1 MRGWRGEGRPSAL
14 HRAGGSAG
22 GRGSGQDGPV
32 VSSGDT
38 GSAGIAALA
47 QRLAGDPRCAG
58 RISLPER
65 EGRPGEWPAW
75 LHPDVRRA
83 YIERGIASPWHHQVR
98 TADLAHS
105 GRHVLVAT
113 GTASGK
119 SAAFGMPALTA
130 ALSEPGGPGRRGPTV
145 LYLSP
150 TKALAHD
157 QLAGLTALGLSGL
170 RAAAVDGDTP
180 DEQRAWARTH
190 GRWIVTNP
198 DMVHRG
204 ILPRHESWRAF
215 LRSLQF
221 VIVDEAHTY
230 RGVFGSHVALVLR
243 RLLRVAELHGAAPT
257 FIAASATVAEPGPT
271 AARLLGVDVEVV
283 DADHSARGAV
293 DIVLWNPSHGSAPA
307 GELAE
312 SRDRAGGAGTDSSA
326 GSPSTTAPAAHAQ
339 EPAGGTHPHAPT
351 ADPRGT
357 DLPSDPDQPI
367 PGYRGTLTEAADL
380 MAQLVD
386 QGTSTLAFAR
396 SRRAVEVLA
405 TSVRERAANGE
416 RVRAYRGGYL
426 PEERRALEADLRSG
440 RLVGLAATNAL
451 ELGIDISGLDAVL
464 LVGWPGTRASFWQ
477 QVGRAGRRG
486 GSALA
491 VLIAREDP
499 LDQYIVG
506 HPETLTGRPVESSV
520 MDPQNPYVLAGH
532 LCAAA
537 AESPLVEA
545 DLERWFGPGARHLCT
560 TLADRGLLRR
570 RRDGWYWTD
579 SSRAVDL
586 VDLRGASG
594 GPVRVVEEDTGRLLG
609 TVDPG
614 AAPAAVHEGALY
626 VHQGATFEV
635 LSLDL
640 DARVA
645 TAAATVTDLSTHA
658 RSTADVT
665 FESLRARTPWGRV
678 EVSCGEVLVTRQ
690 VTSYLVRR
698 WPSGQVLAEHEL
710 DLPAMSLQTV
720 AMWWSIPDEILRG
733 AQIDE
738 ADVPGAVHALE
749 HASIGILPLLATC
762 DRWDLGGVS
771 TARHPQTGQAVIVVH
786 DGHPGGAGFAER
798 GYHRAVELL
807 TATSEA
813 IGSCPCPSG
822 CPACVQS
829 PKCGNG
835 NEPLD
840 KAAALRLAHAMLREH
855 TGDG

>member
-1 MRGWRGEGRPSAL
+1 VVTDRDTGGEVHTRTSGATGTPSVG
-14 HRAGGSAG
+14 AG
-22 GRGSGQDGPV
+22 V
-32 VSSGDT
+32 T
-38 GSAGIAALA
+38 GSAGLAALTE
-47 QRLAGDPRCAG
+47 RLAVDPRSVG
-58 RISLPER
+58 RISLPAR
-65 EGRPGEWPAW
+65 QGRTSDWPSW

-83 YIERGIASPWHHQVR
+83 YEERGIARPWRHQVR
-98 TADLAHS
+98 TADLAWS
-105 GRHVLVAT
+105 GRNVLVAT

-130 ALSEPGGPGRRGPTV
+130 ALAEPEGAGRRGPTV

-157 QLAGLTALGLSGL
+157 QLAGLTSLGLPGL

-180 DEQRAWARTH
+180 DEQRAWARAH
-190 GRWIVTNP
+190 ARWIVTNP
-198 DMVHRG
+198 DMLHRG
-204 ILPRHESWRAF
+204 ILPRHEAWRAF

-243 RLLRVAELHGAAPT
+243 RLRRVAALHGAVPT

-271 AARLLGVDVEVV
+271 AAGLLGVPAEVV
-283 DADHSARGAV
+283 DTDDSARGAV
-293 DIVLWNPSHGSAPA
+293 DIVLWNPQGQGSTPAPA
-307 GELAE
+307 GDL
-312 SRDRAGGAGTDSSA
+312 
-326 GSPSTTAPAAHAQ
+326 APA
-339 EPAGGTHPHAPT
+339 G
-351 ADPRGT
+351 GT
-357 DLPSDPDQPI
+357 DLPSDPDQPV
-367 PGYRGTLTEAADL
+367 PGFRGTLAEAADL
-380 MAQLVD
+380 MCQLVD
-386 QGTSTLAFAR
+386 QGTSTLTFAR
-396 SRRAVEVLA
+396 SRRAVEILA
-405 TSVRERAANGE
+405 ASVREGAVNGD

-426 PEERRALEADLRSG
+426 PEERRELEADLRSG
-440 RLVGLAATNAL
+440 RLLGLAATNAL

-464 LVGWPGTRASFWQ
+464 LVGWPGTRSSFWQ

-486 GSALA
+486 GFALA

-506 HPETLTGRPVESSV
+506 HPETLTGRPVEASV

-537 AESPLVEA
+537 AEAPLA
-545 DLERWFGPGARHLCT
+545 DSELEQWFGRGAGHLCAV
-560 TLADRGLLRR
+560 LADRGLLRR

-579 SSRAVDL
+579 TSRAVDL

-594 GPVRVVEEDTGRLLG
+594 GPVRVVEEGTGRLLG
-609 TVDPG
+609 TVDP
-614 AAPAAVHEGALY
+614 ATAPSAVHEGALY
-626 VHQGATFEV
+626 VHQGSAFEV
-635 LSLDL
+635 MSLDL
-640 DARVA
+640 EARVA

-658 RSTADVT
+658 RSTADVA
-665 FESLRARTPWGRV
+665 FESVRSTTRWGRV
-678 EVSCGEVLVTRQ
+678 DVSCGEVLVTRQ

-698 WPSGQVLAEHEL
+698 WPSGQVLAEHLL
-710 DLPAMSLQTV
+710 DLPTMTLQTV
-720 AMWWSIPDEILRG
+720 AMWWSIPDDVLR
-733 AQIDE
+733 AADVDE

-749 HASIGILPLLATC
+749 HAAIGILPLLATC

-798 GYHRAVELL
+798 GYHRAVEWL

-813 IGSCPCPSG
+813 IGGCSCPSG

-840 KAAALRLAHAMLREH
+840 KAGALRLARVLLAEHAEH
-855 TGDG
+855 R

>member
-1 MRGWRGEGRPSAL
+1 MVTST
-14 HRAGGSAG
+14 HSAG
-22 GRGSGQDGPV
+22 DRGAGLPDPAGSGLRSPV
-32 VSSGDT
+32 DAGLAESVGAGRRPLAGADAAEVSPDRPAV
-38 GSAGIAALA
+38 AGAPQAGVVAIAE
-47 QRLAGDPRCAG
+47 RLAGDPRSVG
-58 RISLPER
+58 RISLPAR
-65 EGRPGEWPAW
+65 DGLTADWPTW
-75 LHPDVRRA
+75 LHPDVRRG
-83 YIERGIASPWHHQVR
+83 YEQRGIDRPWRHQVR
-98 TADLAHS
+98 TAELAWA
-105 GRHVLVAT
+105 GQHVLVAT

-119 SAAFGMPALTA
+119 SAAFGMPALTV
-130 ALSEPGGPGRRGPTV
+130 ALAEPGGAGRRGPTV

-157 QLAGLTALGLSGL
+157 QLAGLSALGLAGL

-180 DEQRAWARTH
+180 DEQRAWARAH
-190 GRWIVTNP
+190 ARWVVTNP
-198 DMVHRG
+198 DMLHRG
-204 ILPRHESWRAF
+204 ILPRHDAWRAF

-243 RLLRVAELHGAAPT
+243 RLRRVAALHGAAPT
-257 FIAASATVAEPGPT
+257 FIAASATVADPRPT
-271 AARLLGVDVEVV
+271 AARLLGVEAEVV
-283 DADHSARGAV
+283 DVDDSARGAV
-293 DIVLWNPSHGSAPA
+293 DIVLWNPQGLGAASDAADAPA
-307 GELAE
+307 GLADR
-312 SRDRAGGAGTDSSA
+312 RDLADR
-326 GSPSTTAPAAHAQ
+326 PRPQ
-339 EPAGGTHPHAPT
+339 PT
-351 ADPRGT
+351 GV
-357 DLPSDPDQPI
+357 DLPSDPDQPV
-367 PGYRGTLTEAADL
+367 PGFRGTLTEAADL
-380 MAQLVD
+380 MGQLVD
-386 QGTSTLAFAR
+386 QGTSTLTFAR
-396 SRRAVEVLA
+396 SRRAVEILA
-405 TSVRERAANGE
+405 GSVRDRAVNGD

-440 RLVGLAATNAL
+440 ALLGLAATNAL

-464 LVGWPGTRASFWQ
+464 LVGWPGTRSSFWQ

-499 LDQYIVG
+499 LDQYIVS
-506 HPETLTGRPVESSV
+506 HPETLTGRPVEASV
-520 MDPQNPYVLAGH
+520 MDPENPYVLAGH

-537 AESPLVEA
+537 AETPLVDA
-545 DLERWFGPGARHLCT
+545 DLEAWFGPGAPHLCAV
-560 TLADRGLLRR
+560 LADRGLLRR

-594 GPVRVVEEDTGRLLG
+594 GPVRVVEQGTGRLLG
-609 TVDPG
+609 TVDP
-614 AAPAAVHEGALY
+614 ATAPSAVHEGALY
-626 VHQGATFEV
+626 VHQGSAFEV
-635 LSLDL
+635 LDLDL

-645 TAAATVTDLSTHA
+645 SAAPTVTDLSTHA
-658 RSTADVT
+658 RSTADVA
-665 FESLRARTPWGRV
+665 FEAVRETTRWGRV
-678 EVSCGEVLVTRQ
+678 DVSCGEVVVTRQ

-698 WPSGQVLAEHEL
+698 WPSGQVLAEHLL
-710 DLPAMSLQTV
+710 DLPAMTLQTV
-720 AMWWSIPDEILRG
+720 AMWWSIPDEVLRE
-733 AQIDE
+733 AEVDA

-798 GYHRAVELL
+798 GYHRAAEWL

-813 IGSCPCPSG
+813 IGRCPCATG

-840 KAAALRLAHAMLREH
+840 KAAALRLARALLQEH
-855 TGDG
+855 SAGP

>member
-1 MRGWRGEGRPSAL
+1 MGTTRV
-14 HRAGGSAG
+14 
-22 GRGSGQDGPV
+22 GSGSGPATV
-32 VSSGDT
+32 P
-38 GSAGIAALA
+38 ALA
-47 QRLAGDPRCAG
+47 ERLAGDPRSVG
-58 RISLPER
+58 RIPLPAR
-65 EGRPGEWPAW
+65 TGRTADWPAW
-75 LHPDVRRA
+75 LDPDVRRA
-83 YIERGIASPWHHQVR
+83 YQESGIVAPWHHQVL
-98 TADLAHS
+98 TADLAWS
-105 GRHVLVAT
+105 GQHVLVAT

-130 ALSEPGGPGRRGPTV
+130 ALAEPEGPGRRGPGV

-157 QLAGLTALGLSGL
+157 QLAGLAALGLVGL

-190 GRWIVTNP
+190 ARWIVTNP
-198 DMVHRG
+198 DMLHRG
-204 ILPRHESWRAF
+204 ILPRHEAWRAF
-215 LRSLQF
+215 LRSLQY

-243 RLLRVAELHGAAPT
+243 RLRRVAALHGASPT
-257 FIAASATVAEPGPT
+257 FIAASATIADAGPT
-271 AARLLGVDVEVV
+271 AARLLGVPAAVV
-283 DADHSARGAV
+283 DVDDSARGAL
-293 DIVLWNPSHGSAPA
+293 DIVLWNPQARV
-307 GELAE
+307 E
-312 SRDRAGGAGTDSSA
+312 AGGPDGRP
-326 GSPSTTAPAAHAQ
+326 G
-339 EPAGGTHPHAPT
+339 
-351 ADPRGT
+351 
-357 DLPSDPDQPI
+357 DLPGDPDQPV

-386 QGTSTLAFAR
+386 QDISTLTFAR
-396 SRRAVEVLA
+396 SRRAVEVLSA
-405 TSVRERAANGE
+405 SVRERAANGA

-440 RLVGLAATNAL
+440 RLLGLAATNAL

-464 LVGWPGTRASFWQ
+464 LVGWPGTRSSFWQ

-499 LDQYIVG
+499 LDQYVVS
-506 HPETLTGRPVESSV
+506 HPETLTGRPVEATV
-520 MDPQNPYVLAGH
+520 MDPENPYVLAGH

-537 AESPLVEA
+537 AESPLA
-545 DLERWFGPGARHLCT
+545 DDDLAPWFGPGALNLCEV
-560 TLADRGLLRR
+560 LADRGLLRR

-579 SSRAVDL
+579 STRAVDL

-594 GPVRVVEEDTGRLLG
+594 GPVRVVEEGTGRLLG
-609 TVDPG
+609 TADP
-614 AAPAAVHEGALY
+614 ATAPSAVHEGALY
-626 VHQGATFEV
+626 VHQGSAFEV
-635 LSLDL
+635 LDLDL

-665 FESLRARTPWGRV
+665 FEKVRRITRWGRV
-678 EVSCGEVLVTRQ
+678 DVSCGEVVVTRQ

-698 WPSGQVLAEHEL
+698 WPSGQVLAQHPL
-710 DLPAMSLQTV
+710 DLPPMALQTV
-720 AMWWSIPDEILRG
+720 AMWWSIPDDVLRA
-733 AQIDE
+733 AQIEE

-786 DGHPGGAGFAER
+786 DGYPGGAGFAER
-798 GYHRAVELL
+798 GHHRAVDWL
-807 TATSEA
+807 TATREA
-813 IGSCPCPSG
+813 IGTCPCPAG

-840 KAAALRLAHAMLREH
+840 KAAALRLADALLAEHAAS
-855 TGDG
+855 G

>member
-1 MRGWRGEGRPSAL
+1 MA
-14 HRAGGSAG
+14 
-22 GRGSGQDGPV
+22 
-32 VSSGDT
+32 
-38 GSAGIAALA
+38 IAE
-47 QRLAGDPRCAG
+47 RLSGDPRSVG
-58 RISLPER
+58 RISLPNR
-65 EGRPGEWPAW
+65 AGRTADWPTW

-83 YIERGIASPWHHQVR
+83 YEERGIAQPWRHQVR
-98 TADLAHS
+98 TADLAWA
-105 GRHVLVAT
+105 GQHVLVAT

-119 SAAFGMPALTA
+119 SAAFGMPALTV
-130 ALSEPGGPGRRGPTV
+130 ALAEPEGAGRRGPTV

-157 QLAGLTALGLSGL
+157 QLAGLSGLGLPGL

-180 DEQRAWARTH
+180 DEQRAWARAH
-190 GRWIVTNP
+190 ARWVVTNP
-198 DMVHRG
+198 DMLHRG
-204 ILPRHESWRAF
+204 ILPRHDAWRAF
-215 LRSLQF
+215 LRNLQF

-243 RLLRVAELHGAAPT
+243 RLRRVAALHGAAPT
-257 FIAASATVAEPGPT
+257 FIAASATVADPRPT
-271 AARLLGVDVEVV
+271 AARLLGVEAEVV
-283 DADHSARGAV
+283 DVDDSARGAV
-293 DIVLWNPSHGSAPA
+293 DIVLWNPQG
-307 GELAE
+307 L
-312 SRDRAGGAGTDSSA
+312 RAGTEPEGLTPALE
-326 GSPSTTAPAAHAQ
+326 GSV
-339 EPAGGTHPHAPT
+339 
-351 ADPRGT
+351 
-357 DLPSDPDQPI
+357 DLPSDPDQLV
-367 PGYRGTLTEAADL
+367 PGFRGTLTEAADL
-380 MAQLVD
+380 MGQLVD
-386 QGTSTLAFAR
+386 QGTSTLTFAR

-405 TSVRERAANGE
+405 ASVRDHAVNGD

-440 RLVGLAATNAL
+440 ALLGLAATNAL

-464 LVGWPGTRASFWQ
+464 LVGWPGTRSSFWQ

-499 LDQYIVG
+499 LDQYIVS
-506 HPETLTGRPVESSV
+506 HPETLTGRPVEASV
-520 MDPQNPYVLAGH
+520 MDPENPYVLAGH

-537 AESPLVEA
+537 AETPLVDT
-545 DLERWFGPGARHLCT
+545 DLEAWFGAGAPHLCT
-560 TLADRGLLRR
+560 VLADRGLLRR

-594 GPVRVVEEDTGRLLG
+594 GPVRVIEEGTGRLLG
-609 TVDPG
+609 TVDP
-614 AAPAAVHEGALY
+614 ANAPSAVHEGALY
-626 VHQGATFEV
+626 VHQGSAFEV
-635 LSLDL
+635 LALDL

-645 TAAATVTDLSTHA
+645 SAAPTVTDLSTHA
-658 RSTADVT
+658 RSTADVA
-665 FESLRARTPWGRV
+665 FEAVRDTTRWGRV
-678 EVSCGEVLVTRQ
+678 DVSCGEVVVTRQ

-698 WPSGQVLAEHEL
+698 WPSGQVLAEHPL

-720 AMWWSIPDEILRG
+720 AMWWSIPDEVLRE
-733 AQIDE
+733 ADVDE

-798 GYHRAVELL
+798 GYHRAVEWL

-813 IGSCPCPSG
+813 IGRCPCATG

-840 KAAALRLAHAMLREH
+840 KAAALRLARVLLQEH
-855 TGDG
+855 SVGA

>member
-1 MRGWRGEGRPSAL
+1 MSSRDN
-14 HRAGGSAG
+14 
-22 GRGSGQDGPV
+22 GSGVPPV
-32 VSSGDT
+32 VPDAPGAD
-38 GSAGIAALA
+38 GLA
-47 QRLAGDPRCAG
+47 VMAERLAADPRSVG
-58 RISLPER
+58 RISLPAR
-65 EGRPGEWPAW
+65 QGRSTDWPPW

-83 YIERGIASPWHHQVR
+83 YEERGIARPWLHQVR
-98 TADLAHS
+98 TADLAWS

-130 ALSEPGGPGRRGPTV
+130 ALAEPESAGLRGPTV

-157 QLAGLTALGLSGL
+157 QLAGLCALGLSGL

-180 DEQRAWARTH
+180 DEQRAWARAH
-190 GRWIVTNP
+190 ARWIVTNP
-198 DMVHRG
+198 DMLHRG
-204 ILPRHESWRAF
+204 ILPRHDAWRAF
-215 LRSLQF
+215 LRSLRY

-243 RLLRVAELHGAAPT
+243 RLRRVAALHGASPT
-257 FIAASATVAEPGPT
+257 FIAASATVADPRPT
-271 AARLLGVDVEVV
+271 AARLLGVDAEVV
-283 DADHSARGAV
+283 DVDDSERAAV
-293 DIVLWNPSHGSAPA
+293 DIVLWNPQG
-307 GELAE
+307 L
-312 SRDRAGGAGTDSSA
+312 DRARDQRNESA
-326 GSPSTTAPAAHAQ
+326 AAS
-339 EPAGGTHPHAPT
+339 
-351 ADPRGT
+351 GT
-357 DLPSDPDQPI
+357 DLPSDPDQQV
-367 PGYRGTLTEAADL
+367 PGFRGTLVEAVDL
-380 MAQLVD
+380 MGQLVD
-386 QGTSTLAFAR
+386 RGTSTLTFAR
-396 SRRAVEVLA
+396 SRRAVEILA
-405 TSVRERAANGE
+405 ASVRESAANGD

-440 RLVGLAATNAL
+440 RLLGLAATNAL

-464 LVGWPGTRASFWQ
+464 LVGWPGTRSSFWQ

-499 LDQYIVG
+499 LDQYIVS
-506 HPETLTGRPVESSV
+506 HPETLTGRPVEASV
-520 MDPQNPYVLAGH
+520 MDPENPYVLAGH

-537 AESPLVEA
+537 AESPLIDGDV
-545 DLERWFGPGARHLCT
+545 ERWFGTGAAHLCT
-560 TLADRGLLRR
+560 VLADRGLLRR

-594 GPVRVVEEDTGRLLG
+594 GPVRVIEEGTGRLLG
-609 TVDPG
+609 TVDPSS
-614 AAPAAVHEGALY
+614 APSAVHEGALY
-626 VHQGATFEV
+626 VHQGSTFEV
-635 LSLDL
+635 LTLDL

-645 TAAATVTDLSTHA
+645 SATPTVTDLSTHA
-658 RSTADVT
+658 RSTADVA
-665 FESLRARTPWGRV
+665 FESVRSTTRWGRV
-678 EVSCGEVLVTRQ
+678 DVSCGEVVVTRQ
-690 VTSYLVRR
+690 VRSYLVRR
-698 WPSGQVLAEHEL
+698 WPSGQVLAEHPL
-710 DLPAMSLQTV
+710 DLPPMTLQTV
-720 AMWWSIPDEILRG
+720 AMWWSIPDEILR
-733 AQIDE
+733 AAEIDE

-749 HASIGILPLLATC
+749 HAAIGILPLLATC

-798 GYHRAVELL
+798 GYARAVEWL
-807 TATSEA
+807 TATSDA
-813 IGSCPCPSG
+813 IGRCPCLSG

-840 KAAALRLAHAMLREH
+840 KSAALRLAHVLLNEH
-855 TGDG
+855 AAVG

>member
-1 MRGWRGEGRPSAL
+1 M
-14 HRAGGSAG
+14 
-22 GRGSGQDGPV
+22 
-32 VSSGDT
+32 
-38 GSAGIAALA
+38 
-47 QRLAGDPRCAG
+47 QRCVGLL
-58 RISLPER
+58 SLPAR
-65 EGRPGEWPAW
+65 DGQTADWPAW
-75 LHPDVRRA
+75 LPPEIPRA
-83 YIERGIASPWHHQVR
+83 YQERGIARPWLHQVR
-98 TADLAHS
+98 TADLAWS
-105 GRHVLVAT
+105 GQHVLVAT

-130 ALSEPGGPGRRGPTV
+130 ALAEPDGAGRRGPTV

-157 QLAGLTALGLSGL
+157 QLAGLATLGLPGL
-170 RAAAVDGDTP
+170 RAAAVDGDSP

-190 GRWIVTNP
+190 ARWIVTNP
-198 DMVHRG
+198 DMLHRG
-204 ILPRHESWRAF
+204 ILPRHDAWRAF

-243 RLLRVAELHGAAPT
+243 RLRRVAALHGASPT
-257 FIAASATVAEPGPT
+257 FIAASATVADPRPT
-271 AARLLGVDVEVV
+271 IARLLGVEAEVVEV
-283 DADHSARGAV
+283 DSSERAAV
-293 DIVLWNPSHGSAPA
+293 DIVLWNPQGPRPGPAPDGSVVTVPA
-307 GELAE
+307 GGRVR
-312 SRDRAGGAGTDSSA
+312 RD
-326 GSPSTTAPAAHAQ
+326 STV
-339 EPAGGTHPHAPT
+339 PAGGTVQAS
-351 ADPRGT
+351 DPVPAGGT
-357 DLPSDPDQPI
+357 DLPGDPDQPL
-367 PGYRGTLTEAADL
+367 PGFRGSLAEAADI
-380 MAQLVD
+380 MGQLVD

-396 SRRAVEVLA
+396 SRRAVEILA
-405 TSVRERAANGE
+405 GSVRERAVNGD

-440 RLVGLAATNAL
+440 RLLGLAATNAL

-464 LVGWPGTRASFWQ
+464 LVGWPGTRSSFWQ

-486 GSALA
+486 DSALA

-499 LDQYIVG
+499 LDQYIVS
-506 HPETLTGRPVESSV
+506 HPETLTGRPVEASV
-520 MDPQNPYVLAGH
+520 MDPENPYVLAGH

-537 AESPLVEA
+537 AESPLVDD
-545 DLERWFGPGARHLCT
+545 DLTSWFGPGASHLCGE
-560 TLADRGLLRR
+560 LADRGLLRR

-594 GPVRVVEEDTGRLLG
+594 GPVRVVEEGTGRLLG
-609 TVDPG
+609 TVDP
-614 AAPAAVHEGALY
+614 ATAPSAVHEGALY
-626 VHQGATFEV
+626 VHQGSAFEV

-640 DARVA
+640 DVRVA
-645 TAAATVTDLSTHA
+645 TAAPTVTDLSTHA
-658 RSTADVT
+658 RSIADVR
-665 FESLRARTPWGRV
+665 FETVRDTSQWGRV
-678 EVSCGEVLVTRQ
+678 AVSCGEVVVTRQ

-698 WPSGQVLAEHEL
+698 WPSGQVVAQHPL
-710 DLPAMSLQTV
+710 DLPPMALQTV
-720 AMWWSIPDEILRG
+720 AMWWSIPDEVLRT
-733 AQIDE
+733 AEIEE

-798 GYHRAVELL
+798 GYQRSAEWL
-807 TATSEA
+807 TATREA
-813 IGSCPCPSG
+813 IGRCPCPAG

-840 KAAALRLAHAMLREH
+840 KAAALRLADALLAEH
-855 TGDG
+855 SVGS

>member
-1 MRGWRGEGRPSAL
+1 
-14 HRAGGSAG
+14 
-22 GRGSGQDGPV
+22 V

-38 GSAGIAALA
+38 DGAGIRALA
-47 QRLAGDPRCAG
+47 DGLAHDPRSAG
-58 RISLPER
+58 RITLPAR
-65 EGRPGEWPAW
+65 EGRTADWPAW

-83 YIERGIASPWHHQVR
+83 YIERGIERPWRHQVH
-98 TADLAHS
+98 TAELARS

-130 ALSEPGGPGRRGPTV
+130 ALSEPGGVGRRGPTV

-157 QLAGLTALGLSGL
+157 QLAGLAALGLPGL

-190 GRWIVTNP
+190 ARWIVTNP

-243 RLLRVAELHGAAPT
+243 RLRRVAELHGAAPT
-257 FIAASATVAEPGPT
+257 FIVASATVADPGPT
-271 AARLLGVDVEVV
+271 AARLLGVEVEVV
-283 DADHSARGAV
+283 DTDDSARGAV
-293 DIVLWNPSHGSAPA
+293 DIVLWNPSG
-307 GELAE
+307 L
-312 SRDRAGGAGTDSSA
+312 A
-326 GSPSTTAPAAHAQ
+326 GSPEPQGASGTEGTPGSTVTAQPSSRA
-339 EPAGGTHPHAPT
+339 T
-351 ADPRGT
+351 ADTGAAGAPETPGQSAGT
-357 DLPSDPDQPI
+357 DLPSDPDEPV
-367 PGYRGTLTEAADL
+367 PGFRGTLAEAADL

-396 SRRAVEVLA
+396 SRRAVEILA
-405 TSVRERAANGE
+405 ASVRERAVEGE

-426 PEERRALEADLRSG
+426 PEERRALEADLRAG
-440 RLVGLAATNAL
+440 RLLGLAATNAL

-506 HPETLTGRPVESSV
+506 HAETLTGRPVEATV
-520 MDPQNPYVLAGH
+520 MDPENPYVLAGH

-537 AESPLVEA
+537 AESPLLQAELEA
-545 DLERWFGPGARHLCT
+545 WFGPGAPHLCA
-560 TLADRGLLRR
+560 TLAERGLLRR

-586 VDLRGASG
+586 VDLRGTPG
-594 GPVRVVEEDTGRLLG
+594 GPVRVVEEGTGRLLG
-609 TVDPG
+609 TVDPA

-645 TAAATVTDLSTHA
+645 SAAATVTDLSTHA
-658 RSTADVT
+658 RSTADVA
-665 FESLRARTPWGRV
+665 FGSVRATTSWGRID
-678 EVSCGEVLVTRQ
+678 VSCGEVLVTRQ

-698 WPSGQVLAEHEL
+698 WPSGQVLAEHL
-710 DLPAMSLQTV
+710 LVLPAMTLQTV
-720 AMWWSIPDEILRG
+720 AMWWSIPDEILRE
-733 AQIDE
+733 AQVEE

-798 GYHRAVELL
+798 GYHRAVEWL
-807 TATSEA
+807 TATSQA

-840 KAAALRLAHAMLREH
+840 KAAALRLAHAILQEH
-855 TGDG
+855 AGDG

>member
-1 MRGWRGEGRPSAL
+1 MGTSGV
-14 HRAGGSAG
+14 
-22 GRGSGQDGPV
+22 GRGGGPV
-32 VSSGDT
+32 SVPE
-38 GSAGIAALA
+38 LA
-47 QRLAGDPRCAG
+47 DRLAGDPRSVG
-58 RISLPER
+58 RIPLPAR
-65 EGRPGEWPAW
+65 VGRTAGWPAW
-75 LHPDVRRA
+75 LDPDVRQA
-83 YIERGIASPWHHQVR
+83 YQQAGIVEPWLHQVL
-98 TADLAHS
+98 TADLAWS
-105 GRHVLVAT
+105 GQHVLVAT

-130 ALSEPGGPGRRGPTV
+130 ALAEPEGPGRRGPGV

-157 QLAGLTALGLSGL
+157 QLAGLVALGLVGL

-180 DEQRAWARTH
+180 DEERAWARTH
-190 GRWIVTNP
+190 ARWIVTNP
-198 DMVHRG
+198 DMLHRG
-204 ILPRHESWRAF
+204 ILPRHDAWRAF
-215 LRSLQF
+215 LRSLRY

-243 RLLRVAELHGAAPT
+243 RLRRVAALHGATPT
-257 FIAASATVAEPGPT
+257 FIAASATIADAGPT
-271 AARLLGVDVEVV
+271 AARLLGVEAAVV

-293 DIVLWNPSHGSAPA
+293 DIVLWNPQGRVEGGGPGGPSHGP
-307 GELAE
+307 G
-312 SRDRAGGAGTDSSA
+312 
-326 GSPSTTAPAAHAQ
+326 GSPGDRP
-339 EPAGGTHPHAPT
+339 G
-351 ADPRGT
+351 
-357 DLPSDPDQPI
+357 DLPGDPDQPI
-367 PGYRGTLTEAADL
+367 PGFRGTLTEAADL

-386 QGTSTLAFAR
+386 QGISTLTFAR

-405 TSVRERAANGE
+405 ASVRDRAANGA

-440 RLVGLAATNAL
+440 RLLGLAATNAL

-464 LVGWPGTRASFWQ
+464 LVGWPGTRSSFWQ

-499 LDQYIVG
+499 LDQYIVS
-506 HPETLTGRPVESSV
+506 HPETLTGRPVEATV
-520 MDPQNPYVLAGH
+520 MDPENPYVLAGH

-537 AESPLVEA
+537 AETPLVDH
-545 DLERWFGPGARHLCT
+545 DLETMFGPGARNLCEV
-560 TLADRGLLRR
+560 LADRGLLRR

-586 VDLRGASG
+586 VDLRGTSG
-594 GPVRVVEEDTGRLLG
+594 GPVRVVEEGTGRLLG
-609 TVDPG
+609 TVDP
-614 AAPAAVHEGALY
+614 ATAPSAVHDGALY
-626 VHQGATFEV
+626 VHQGSVFEV
-635 LSLDL
+635 LALDL

-645 TAAATVTDLSTHA
+645 TATPTVTDLSTHA

-665 FESLRARTPWGRV
+665 FETVRDTTHWGRV
-678 EVSCGEVLVTRQ
+678 DVSCGEVVVTRQ

-698 WPSGQVLAEHEL
+698 WPSGQVLAQHPL
-710 DLPAMSLQTV
+710 DLPPMALQTV
-720 AMWWSIPDEILRG
+720 AMWWSIPDKVLAAARIE
-733 AQIDE
+733 E
-738 ADVPGAVHALE
+738 AEVPGAVHALE

-786 DGHPGGAGFAER
+786 DGYPGGAGFAER
-798 GYHRAVELL
+798 GYQQSFEWL
-807 TATSEA
+807 TATREA
-813 IGSCPCPSG
+813 IGACPCPTG

-840 KAAALRLAHAMLREH
+840 KAAALRLADALLAEHAARS
-855 TGDG
+855 